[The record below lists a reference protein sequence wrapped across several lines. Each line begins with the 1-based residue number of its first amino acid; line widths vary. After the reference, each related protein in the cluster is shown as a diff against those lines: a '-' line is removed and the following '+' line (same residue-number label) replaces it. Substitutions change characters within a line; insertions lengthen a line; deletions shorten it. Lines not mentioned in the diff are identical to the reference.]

1 MKRFWSHLVLLVT
14 PLIAAAVCLA
24 CAGCTPGNAST
35 GWPTVLHYAYSPQA
49 EQLQGGMSHTPE
61 MRAYL
66 QSQLHIPIDLVQ
78 VEQYSATIEAM
89 RADKLDIAHFGAL
102 AYIIAAQKA
111 GAQAIVAK
119 GYPDGKL
126 GGYRSL
132 IAVPKDSPIHSI
144 QDLKA
149 RAKSIVFAFADP
161 ASTSG
166 NLYPRVGL
174 QKMGIDPERDFKKV
188 IYANGHLADLM
199 AVRTG
204 KVDAGAFDE
213 LYLNRLIATGKMK
226 RDEIRILWTSELIP
240 VEPIAVRGGLPE
252 QLKKEIQTAYLDLPK
267 KDPTLWQEL
276 NKTVYTSFPG
286 TVYIPVTDATYDGL
300 RHYALQVK
308 QFNFLEK

>member
-1 MKRFWSHLVLLVT
+1 MKRIWSRLALSIA
-14 PLIAAAVCLA
+14 PLFAVAMCMA
-24 CAGCTPGNAST
+24 CAGCESSNAST
-35 GWPTVLHYAYSPQA
+35 GWPKVLHYAYAPQA
-49 EQLQGGMSHTPE
+49 EQLQGSMSHTEE
-61 MRAYL
+61 MRDYL

-78 VEQYSATIEAM
+78 VQGYAPSIEAM
-89 RADKLDIAHFGAL
+89 RANKLDIAHFGAL
-102 AYIIAAQKA
+102 SYIIAAQKA
-111 GAQAIVAK
+111 DAQAIVAR
-119 GYPDGKL
+119 GYPGGRL

-132 IAVPKDSPIHSI
+132 IAVPKDSPIRSM

-149 RAKSIVFAFADP
+149 HARSIVFAFADP

-174 QKMGIDPERDFKKV
+174 QKLGIDPERDFKKV

-213 LYLNRLIATGKMK
+213 LVLNQLVAKGKMK
-226 RDEIRILWTSELIP
+226 RDEIRVLWTSDLIP
-240 VEPIAVRGGLPE
+240 NEPVAVRGSLPE
-252 QLKKEIQTAYLDLPK
+252 QLKKEIQAAYLDLPK
-267 KDPTLWQEL
+267 KAPALWKEL
-276 NKTVYTSFPG
+276 NKTVYTSSPG
-286 TVYIPVTDATYDGL
+286 ITYIPVTDATYDGL